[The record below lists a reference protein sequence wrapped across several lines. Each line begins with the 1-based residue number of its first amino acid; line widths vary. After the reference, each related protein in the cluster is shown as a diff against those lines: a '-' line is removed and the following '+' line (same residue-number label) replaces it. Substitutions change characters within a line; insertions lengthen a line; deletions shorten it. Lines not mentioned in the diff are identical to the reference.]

1 MGNNIVEPILIGITL
16 LIFVIYHIY
25 LVQMIK
31 TQPLKTAAG
40 QVWISKRR
48 WCQIIMDPA
57 RDMLIEGIQTVRNT
71 LMATSVLASTSL
83 ALSSVVVAF
92 LAAGLVDLG
101 ISDDF
106 WMRAPAITD
115 AYRFFVIIFFFGC
128 AFFCYMQSIRSVN
141 HSGYLIAI
149 PIFNE
154 QDKYSVTPDYVAKV
168 LNRGAMFYTIGTRF
182 FYLALLGVLWFFGPF
197 PPLIS
202 CIILV
207 FALYFLDR
215 YPDIHYHKKSA
226 PEGEINIETVL

>member
-1 MGNNIVEPILIGITL
+1 MSNNIVEPILIGITL
-16 LIFVIYHIY
+16 VIFIAYHVY
-25 LVQMIK
+25 LARMIRK
-31 TQPLKTAAG
+31 HPLKTAAG
-40 QVWISKRR
+40 QVWLSKRR
-48 WCQIIMDPA
+48 WCHVIMDPSH
-57 RDMLIEGIQTVRNT
+57 DYLIEGVQTVRNT

-101 ISDDF
+101 IGEGF

-115 AYRFFVIIFFFGC
+115 AYRFFVIILFFGC
-128 AFFCYMQSIRSVN
+128 AFVCYMQSIRSVN
-141 HSGYLIAI
+141 HSGYLLAI
-149 PIFNE
+149 PIIPGVDE
-154 QDKYSVTPDYVAKV
+154 YAVTPDYVAKV

-207 FALYFLDR
+207 ASLYFLDR
-215 YPDIHYHKKSA
+215 YPDIHYHKKTA
-226 PEGEINIETVL
+226 VDGYVHIETVI